1 MQIDTVLV
9 KVSCLQVESMFA
21 WNVNGGKLI
30 VIRMGTV
37 EIQVIHDLWAGEFLP
52 GPECVQKGDD

>member
-37 EIQVIHDLWAGEFLP
+37 EIQVIHDL
-52 GPECVQKGDD
+52 